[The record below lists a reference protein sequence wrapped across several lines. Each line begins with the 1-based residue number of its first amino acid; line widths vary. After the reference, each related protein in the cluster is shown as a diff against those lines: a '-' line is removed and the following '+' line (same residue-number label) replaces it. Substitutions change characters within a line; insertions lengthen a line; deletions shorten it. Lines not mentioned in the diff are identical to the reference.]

1 MLLNLGC
8 GFDTRGEV
16 RIDKNPER
24 TGANLIADAHFIP
37 LRDKI
42 VKIVYAHSV
51 IEHLESAFRGLL
63 EMVRVAREKI
73 IVIVPNV
80 HNIGRIWKTLRA
92 PLSPVNTGTLHFQG
106 WDTIEFKH
114 LVDQVEGLE
123 ILRFGWGSSRLV
135 RARKLRFN
143 HPLLSRHMIVEMGV
157 AAVSQPKPENPVCLF
172 ICPFVTCRY
181 IPGFGCPDGLPVEE
195 SEES

>member
-1 MLLNLGC
+1 M
-8 GFDTRGEV
+8 RGEV

-63 EMVRVAREKI
+63 EMVRVARERI

-80 HNIGRIWKTLRA
+80 HNFGRIWKTLRA
-92 PLSPVNTGTLHFQG
+92 PLAPVNKGTLHFQG

-123 ILRFGWGSSRLV
+123 IIRFGWVSSQLV
-135 RARKLRFN
+135 RVQKLRFKN
-143 HPLLSRHMIVEMGV
+143 PLLSRNMVVDMR
-157 AAVSQPKPENPVCLF
+157 VS
-172 ICPFVTCRY
+172 
-181 IPGFGCPDGLPVEE
+181 
-195 SEES
+195 S